1 MKTTAQISS
10 TIFLIGILVS
20 LLVSCAGTPR
30 RYLAVDASLVK
41 QGESEAEVL
50 KLLGPPKAAR
60 KKLTGQEE
68 WYYYVVHRHFWQHL
82 PILGH
87 YLRGKRIEA
96 LQITIDSGQ
105 VVKAVYYVQ
114 RI

>member
-10 TIFLIGILVS
+10 IILLIGILAS
-20 LLVSCAGTPR
+20 LLASCAGTPR
-30 RYLAVDASLVK
+30 RYLAIDASLVK
-41 QGESEAEVL
+41 QGESEAELVR
-50 KLLGPPKAAR
+50 LLGPPKAAR
-60 KKLTGQEE
+60 KKQGGQEE
-68 WYYYVVHRHFWQHL
+68 WYYYAVHRHFWEHI

-87 YLRGKRIEA
+87 YLPGERIEA

-114 RI
+114 KI